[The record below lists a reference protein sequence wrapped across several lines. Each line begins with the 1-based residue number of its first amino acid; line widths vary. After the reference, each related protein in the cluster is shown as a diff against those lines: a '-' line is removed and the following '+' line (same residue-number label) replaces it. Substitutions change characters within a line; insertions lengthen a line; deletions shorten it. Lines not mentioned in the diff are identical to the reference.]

1 MKVLVYSIFSFD
13 KPFLKKA
20 AHGNH
25 ELVFTGKSLSKN
37 TVNFAKGFDAVSL
50 FTSDD
55 ASETVL
61 EKLYIHGV
69 KYIALRTTG
78 SDNVNLARAKS
89 LAIKVANVPTY
100 SPYSVA
106 ELAVSLLLAL
116 NRKLVLGQTLMQIG
130 DYRLDHLVGFD
141 LHGKTI
147 GIIGTGEIGAAF
159 ARIMHGFG
167 CSLLAF
173 DRQENKELMDE
184 IPITYTSLEEVCKNS
199 DIISVHSQLDETTKY
214 LFNKNI
220 FSQMKKGIIFINT
233 AHGSIVNTEDLV
245 EAIENKTLAA
255 VGLDVYE
262 KDQSIFFQD
271 HTDSPVNDPLFLKL
285 RSFPNVMITGHQG
298 FLTNEVLEG
307 IAHTTIANL
316 NAWAY
321 TGISENEIN

>member
-1 MKVLVYSIFSFD
+1 MKVLVYSVLGFD

-25 ELVFTGKSLSKN
+25 ELVFTGQSLSKN

-55 ASETVL
+55 ASEAIL

-69 KYIALRTTG
+69 KYIALRTTA
-78 SDNVNLARAKS
+78 SDNIDLARAKS
-89 LAIKVANVPTY
+89 LAIKVANIPSY

-116 NRKLVLGQTLMQIG
+116 NRKLVLGQNLMQLG
-130 DYRLDHLVGFD
+130 DYRLDHLIGFD

-173 DRQENKELMDE
+173 DKDENKALMNE
-184 IPITYTSLEEVCKNS
+184 IPINYASLEEVCKNS
-199 DIISVHSQLDETTKY
+199 DVISVHCQLDETTDH
-214 LFNKNI
+214 LFNKNT
-220 FSQMKKGIIFINT
+220 FLQMKKGMIFINT
-233 AHGSIVNTEDLV
+233 AHGSIVNTESLV
-245 EAIENKTLAA
+245 EAIENKTLSAI
-255 VGLDVYE
+255 GLDVYE
-262 KDQSIFFQD
+262 KEKPIFFQD
-271 HTDSPVNDPLFLKL
+271 HTDSPVSDPLFLKL

-307 IAHTTIANL
+307 IAHSTIANL

-321 TGISENEIN
+321 TGMSENEIN

>member
-1 MKVLVYSIFSFD
+1 MKVLVYSIFGFD

-25 ELVFTGKSLSKN
+25 ELVFTGKSLSKS

-61 EKLYIHGV
+61 EKLYIHGI

-78 SDNVNLARAKS
+78 AENIDLERAKS
-89 LAIKVANVPTY
+89 LAIKVANVPAY
-100 SPYSVA
+100 SPYSIA
-106 ELAVSLLLAL
+106 ELAVSLLLAV

-173 DRQENKELMDE
+173 DKEENKELMDE
-184 IPITYTSLEEVCKNS
+184 IPITYASLEEVSKNS
-199 DIISVHSQLDETTKY
+199 DVISVHSQLDETTKH
-214 LFNKNI
+214 LFNKNT
-220 FSQMKKGIIFINT
+220 FSQMKKGMIFINT
-233 AHGSIVNTEDLV
+233 AQGSIVNTEDLI
-245 EAIENKTLAA
+245 EAIENKTLSA

-262 KDQSIFFQD
+262 KEKPIFFQD
-271 HTDSPVNDPLFLKL
+271 HTDSPVSDPLFLKL

-298 FLTNEVLEG
+298 FLTQEVLEG

-316 NAWAY
+316 NSWAY

>member
-1 MKVLVYSIFSFD
+1 MKVLVYSVFGFD

-25 ELVFTGKSLSKN
+25 ELVFTGQALSKN

-55 ASETVL
+55 ASETIL

-69 KYIALRTTG
+69 KYIALRTTT
-78 SDNVNLARAKS
+78 SDNIDLARAKS
-89 LAIKVANVPTY
+89 LAIKVANIPFY

-116 NRKLVLGQTLMQIG
+116 NRKLVLGQMLMQIG
-130 DYRLDHLVGFD
+130 DYRLDHLIGFD

-147 GIIGTGEIGAAF
+147 GIIGTGKIGAAF

-167 CSLLAF
+167 CSLLVF
-173 DRQENKELMDE
+173 DKDENKELMNE
-184 IPITYTSLEEVCKNS
+184 IPITYASLEAVCKNS
-199 DIISVHSQLDETTKY
+199 DVISVHCQLDETTDH
-214 LFNKNI
+214 LFNKNT
-220 FSQMKKGIIFINT
+220 FSQMKKGMIFINT
-233 AHGSIVNTEDLV
+233 AHGSIVNTENLV
-245 EAIENKTLAA
+245 EAIENKTLSA

-262 KDQSIFFQD
+262 KEKPIFFQD
-271 HTDSPVNDPLFLKL
+271 HTDSPVSDPLFLKL

-307 IAHTTIANL
+307 IAHSTIANL

>member
-1 MKVLVYSIFSFD
+1 MKVLVYSIFNFD

-25 ELVFTGKSLSKN
+25 ELVFTGQSLSKN

-50 FTSDD
+50 YTSDD

-61 EKLYIHGV
+61 KKLYIHGV

-78 SDNVNLARAKS
+78 SDNVNLERAKS
-89 LAIKVANVPTY
+89 LAIKVANVPAY

-173 DRQENKELMDE
+173 DRQENNELMDE
-184 IPITYTSLEEVCKNS
+184 IPITYASLEEVCKNS

-214 LFNKNI
+214 LFNKNT

-262 KDQSIFFQD
+262 KDQTIFYQD
-271 HTDSPVNDPLFLKL
+271 HTDSPVSDPLFLKL
-285 RSFPNVMITGHQG
+285 RSFPHVMITGHQG

-307 IAHTTIANL
+307 IANTTIANL

>member
-1 MKVLVYSIFSFD
+1 MKVLVYSIFGFD

-25 ELVFTGKSLSKN
+25 ELVFTGQSLSKN

-50 FTSDD
+50 FTTDD
-55 ASETVL
+55 ASEAIL

-69 KYIALRTTG
+69 KYITLRT
-78 SDNVNLARAKS
+78 SACENIDLARAKS
-89 LAIKVANVPTY
+89 LAIKVANVPSY

-116 NRKLVLGQTLMQIG
+116 NRKLLLGHTLTQIG

-147 GIIGTGEIGAAF
+147 GIIGTGPIGAAF

-167 CSLLAF
+167 CTLLAF
-173 DRQENKELMDE
+173 DREENKELMAE
-184 IPITYTSLEEVCKNS
+184 IPITYASLEVVCKTS
-199 DIISVHSQLDETTKY
+199 DVISVHAALDETTEH
-214 LFNKNI
+214 LFDKNT
-220 FSQMKKGIIFINT
+220 FSLMKKGLIFINT
-233 AHGSIVNTEDLV
+233 AHGKIINTEDLV
-245 EAIENKTLAA
+245 EALENKTLSA

-262 KDQSIFFQD
+262 KEKPIFFQD
-271 HTDSPVNDPLFLKL
+271 HTDAPVSDPLFLKL

-298 FLTNEVLEG
+298 FLTQEVLEG

-316 NAWAY
+316 NAFAY
-321 TGISENEIN
+321 TGTSENEIN

>member
-1 MKVLVYSIFSFD
+1 MKVLVYSIFGFD

-55 ASETVL
+55 ASEAIL

-69 KYIALRTTG
+69 KYIALRTTA
-78 SDNVNLARAKS
+78 SDYIDLARAKS
-89 LAIKVANVPTY
+89 LAIKVANIPAY
-100 SPYSVA
+100 SPYSIA
-106 ELAVSLLLAL
+106 ELAVSLLLAV

-130 DYRLDHLVGFD
+130 DYRLDHLMGFD

-147 GIIGTGEIGAAF
+147 GIIGTGTIGAAF

-167 CSLLAF
+167 CNLLAF
-173 DRQENKELMDE
+173 DKEENKELMDE
-184 IPITYTSLEEVCKNS
+184 IPITYASLEAVCKNS
-199 DIISVHSQLDETTKY
+199 DVISVHCQWDETTNH
-214 LFNKNI
+214 LFNKTT
-220 FSQMKKGIIFINT
+220 FSKMKKGMIFINT
-233 AHGSIVNTEDLV
+233 AHGRIVNTENLV
-245 EAIENKTLAA
+245 EAIENKIVSA

-262 KDQSIFFQD
+262 KEKPIFFQN
-271 HTDSPVNDPLFLKL
+271 HSDSPVNDPLFLKL
-285 RSFPNVMITGHQG
+285 RSLPNVMITGHQG

-307 IAHTTIANL
+307 IAHATITNL
-316 NAWAY
+316 NSWAY

>member
-1 MKVLVYSIFSFD
+1 MKVLVYSIFGFD

-25 ELVFTGKSLSKN
+25 ELVFTGQSLNKN

-55 ASETVL
+55 ASEAIL
-61 EKLYIHGV
+61 EKLYIHGI
-69 KYIALRTTG
+69 KYIALRSTG
-78 SDNVNLARAKS
+78 SDNVDLARAKS
-89 LAIKVANVPTY
+89 LAIKVANVPSY

-116 NRKLVLGQTLMQIG
+116 NRKLVLGQMLMQIG

-141 LHGKTI
+141 LHGKTV

-167 CSLLAF
+167 CRLLAF
-173 DRQENKELMDE
+173 DRQENKELTDE
-184 IPITYTSLEEVCKNS
+184 IPITYASLEAVCKNS
-199 DIISVHSQLDETTKY
+199 DIISVHSQLDETTQY
-214 LFNKNI
+214 LFNKNT

-262 KDQSIFFQD
+262 KDQFIFFQD
-271 HTDSPVNDPLFLKL
+271 HTDSPVSDPLFLKL

-307 IAHTTIANL
+307 IAHTTITNL

>member
-1 MKVLVYSIFSFD
+1 MKVLVYSIFGFD

-25 ELVFTGKSLSKN
+25 ELVFTGQSLSKS
-37 TVNFAKGFDAVSL
+37 TVNFAKGFDAISL

-69 KYIALRTTG
+69 KYIALRSTD
-78 SDNVNLARAKS
+78 SENVDLARAKS
-89 LAIKVANVPTY
+89 LAIKVANVPAY
-100 SPYSVA
+100 SPYSIA
-106 ELAVSLLLAL
+106 ELAVSLLLAV

-159 ARIMHGFG
+159 ARIMNGFG

-173 DRQENKELMDE
+173 DKEENKELTDE
-184 IPITYTSLEEVCKNS
+184 ISITYASLEEVCKNS
-199 DIISVHSQLDETTKY
+199 DVISVHSQLDETTRH
-214 LFNKNI
+214 LFNKNT
-220 FSQMKKGIIFINT
+220 FSQMKKGMIFINT
-233 AHGSIVNTEDLV
+233 AQGSIVNTEDLV
-245 EAIENKTLAA
+245 EAIENKTLSA

-262 KDQSIFFQD
+262 KEKPIFFQD
-271 HTDSPVNDPLFLKL
+271 HTDSPVSDPLFLKL

-298 FLTNEVLEG
+298 FLTQEVLEG